1 MKILRVLLSIV
12 GVLLLALG
20 AFLAYARM
28 HDGPLAIVAGGA
40 FASGTWSAD
49 AAADLGFLRDVQTV
63 EFQLLSPTRSRTTWI
78 VVHDGRLFIPSG
90 YMNGVLGTVWKH
102 WPHEAMA
109 DGRAVLRVDG
119 TRHARQLVRYH
130 GGPEAPAILAEL
142 ARKYGM
148 RATPAMLASGDL
160 WLFELQPRTPAPD
173 ELAAGS

>member
-20 AFLAYARM
+20 AFFAYARM

-40 FASGTWSAD
+40 FASGTWNDAPAD
-49 AAADLGFLRDVQTV
+49 PAQLRDVQTV
-63 EFQLLSPTRSRTTWI
+63 EFQLLSPARSRTTWI
-78 VVHDGRLFIPSG
+78 VAHDGRLFIPSG
-90 YMNGVLGTVWKH
+90 YMNGLLGKLWKH
-102 WPHEAMA
+102 WPHEAQA

-119 TRHARQLVRYH
+119 TRHAVRLVRYQ

-148 RATPAMLASGDL
+148 QGTPEMIEGGDL
-160 WLFELQPRTPAPD
+160 WLFELQPRTPAPE
-173 ELAAGS
+173 ELAADD